1 MSQLISHVFCRL
13 RVSGRG
19 GGVSCVGARRRRSV
33 CRGEAEAF
41 RVMGWWGLSEAFR
54 VADKV
59 GRCEAVAELCE
70 EVHGTQPRP
79 RQGEEAL

>member
-1 MSQLISHVFCRL
+1 M
-13 RVSGRG
+13 
-19 GGVSCVGARRRRSV
+19 

-59 GRCEAVAELCE
+59 GRCEMPSRNEAVAELRE

>member
-1 MSQLISHVFCRL
+1 M
-13 RVSGRG
+13 
-19 GGVSCVGARRRRSV
+19 

-54 VADKV
+54 VADKA
-59 GRCEAVAELCE
+59 GRCEAVAELRE
-70 EVHGTQPRP
+70 KVHGTQPRP